1 MADRRGFTLIEALA
15 ALAIV
20 GLAGTA
26 ALAALG
32 GELRTAQHARAATT
46 AAALAEERLARI
58 RLLAPRDLSPLAD
71 SLAHGGF
78 PAPFEGYR
86 WEARV
91 APDLNERDLY
101 SATVRISGDADFTL
115 ATRLYRPGPVAP
127 SPLSMEW
134 RGGQGVRP

>member
-46 AAALAEERLARI
+46 AAALAEERLARL
-58 RLLAPRDLSPLAD
+58 RLLAPRELSPLAD
-71 SLAHGGF
+71 SLAHGTF
-78 PAPFEGYR
+78 PAPLDGYR

-91 APDLNERDLY
+91 VAESNERDLY
-101 SATVRISGDADFTL
+101 RATVRISGDADFTL
-115 ATRLYRPGPVAP
+115 VTRLYRPGPVAP
-127 SPLSMEW
+127 SSPSTEW